1 MRQRHLNARVDN
13 RGGASADTIDLA
25 GGSSSIRHNP
35 TKWLILCGVLLIA
48 AIAIATASIIDNFR
62 ERALKNSERELENAV
77 LMLARHFDQQ
87 LGDFEAVQNELI
99 AEIATAGIT

>member
-1 MRQRHLNARVDN
+1 MLTGHPLSFCTQVAGGMEQMRQRHLNARVDN
-13 RGGASADTIDLA
+13 RGGASADTIDLG
-25 GGSSSIRHNP
+25 GGSSSIRPIP

-77 LMLARHFDQQ
+77 LMLTTF
-87 LGDFEAVQNELI
+87 
-99 AEIATAGIT
+99 